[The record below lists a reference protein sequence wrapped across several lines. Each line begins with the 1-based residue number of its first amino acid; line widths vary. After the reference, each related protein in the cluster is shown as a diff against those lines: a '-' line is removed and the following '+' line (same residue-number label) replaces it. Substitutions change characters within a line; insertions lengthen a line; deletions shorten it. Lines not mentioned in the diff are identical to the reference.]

1 LIETVAVTGSTN
13 ADLLARLAGGEPL
26 GDGFWLVA
34 RRQNAGRGRLGRVW
48 NDGAGNFMGSGV
60 VRLSPGEPHAG
71 SLALVAGLAVHEAV
85 APYVPAP
92 HRAMLKWPNDLLVD
106 GAKLAGILLERVGD
120 AVVVGIGVN
129 LAQAPSLPDRATCA
143 LADLVPAPD
152 VDHFAERLISA
163 FASQLAL
170 WRSYGL
176 GPLVG
181 RWQAA
186 AHPLGTPLS
195 VIEPSGGTLQGH
207 FAGLESQ
214 GALRLALADGT
225 TRIIHA
231 GDINLA

>member
-13 ADLLARLAGGEPL
+13 ADLLARLAAGEPL

-120 AVVVGIGVN
+120 AVVVGMASIWRRRP
-129 LAQAPSLPDRATCA
+129 ACPIAP
-143 LADLVPAPD
+143 PARWPIWCPP
-152 VDHFAERLISA
+152 RMSIISPK
-163 FASQLAL
+163 
-170 WRSYGL
+170 G
-176 GPLVG
+176 
-181 RWQAA
+181 
-186 AHPLGTPLS
+186 
-195 VIEPSGGTLQGH
+195 
-207 FAGLESQ
+207 
-214 GALRLALADGT
+214 
-225 TRIIHA
+225 
-231 GDINLA
+231 

>member
-1 LIETVAVTGSTN
+1 MIETVAVTGSTN
-13 ADLLARLAGGEPL
+13 ADLLARLAAGEPL

-34 RRQNAGRGRLGRVW
+34 RRQNAGRGRLGRIW
-48 NDGAGNFMGSGV
+48 NDGAGNFMGSSV
-60 VRLSPGEPHAG
+60 VRLASGDPHAG
-71 SLALVAGLAVHEAV
+71 SLALVAGLAAQEAV
-85 APYVPAP
+85 EPFLPAP
-92 HRAMLKWPNDLLVD
+92 HSAMLKWPNDLLVD
-106 GAKLAGILLERVGD
+106 GAKLAGILLERIGD

-143 LADLVPAPD
+143 LGDLVPAPD
-152 VDHFAERLISA
+152 VDA
-163 FASQLAL
+163 FAARLTAAFAAQLAL

-176 GPLVG
+176 GPLVA
-181 RWQAA
+181 RWQAV

-195 VIEPSGGTLQGH
+195 VAEPASGVLQGH
-207 FAGLESQ
+207 FAGLDEQ

>member
-1 LIETVAVTGSTN
+1 
-13 ADLLARLAGGEPL
+13 
-26 GDGFWLVA
+26 
-34 RRQNAGRGRLGRVW
+34 
-48 NDGAGNFMGSGV
+48 
-60 VRLSPGEPHAG
+60 
-71 SLALVAGLAVHEAV
+71 
-85 APYVPAP
+85 
-92 HRAMLKWPNDLLVD
+92 
-106 GAKLAGILLERVGD
+106 
-120 AVVVGIGVN
+120 
-129 LAQAPSLPDRATCA
+129 
-143 LADLVPAPD
+143 VPAPD

-207 FAGLESQ
+207 FAGLDEQ

>member
-1 LIETVAVTGSTN
+1 MIETVAVTGSTN
-13 ADLLARLAGGEPL
+13 ADLLARLAADEPL

-34 RRQNAGRGRLGRVW
+34 RRQNAGRGRLGRIW

-60 VRLSPGEPHAG
+60 VRLSPIDPHAG
-71 SLALVAGLAVHEAV
+71 SLALVAGLAAHEAV

-106 GAKLAGILLERVGD
+106 GAKLAGILLERIGD

-143 LADLVPAPD
+143 LADLVPVPD
-152 VDHFAERLISA
+152 VDAFAERLVSA

-170 WRSYGL
+170 WRSDGL
-176 GPLVG
+176 GPLIS
-181 RWQAA
+181 RWQAV
-186 AHPLGTPLS
+186 AHPFGTPLS
-195 VIEPSGGTLQGH
+195 VSEPSAGTLQGF
-207 FAGLESQ
+207 FAGLDEQ
-214 GALRLALADGT
+214 GALRLSLADGT